1 MKYWIDC
8 SKEEKAEM
16 RKLEKESRLLRYEY
30 LVLGILTSK
39 QYAQR
44 KRRLLE
50 KVDKLERKYAE

>member
-1 MKYWIDC
+1 MKYWVDC
-8 SKEEKAEM
+8 PKEERAEM

-39 QYAQR
+39 EYAQR

>member
-8 SKEEKAEM
+8 SKEERAEM
-16 RKLEKESRLLRYEY
+16 RKLEKESRNLRYEY
-30 LVLGILTSK
+30 LILGILTSK

>member
-1 MKYWIDC
+1 MKYWVEC
-8 SKEEKAEM
+8 SKEERTEM

>member
-1 MKYWIDC
+1 MKCWIDC
-8 SKEEKAEM
+8 SKEERAEM